1 MAEDQDNIRRLAEQL
16 LEEEVRHDEAEQR
29 HRQSNIA
36 AQERM
41 MQARAEFARRKDEKA
56 AEVLEVCG
64 RFAVWGAEHDI
75 PYNSRSIFARGWML
89 GSRSGKPEA
98 IYPGHG
104 SIGGGADFSKYS
116 ILVKTDQSVRE
127 LLLYNAAAKQR
138 YDYFPMSLLRFT
150 NDELLAVPHTA
161 QAEGLGDYD
170 MESIEQSIAEFSAN
184 SGVEW

>member
-1 MAEDQDNIRRLAEQL
+1 MVEDQDNIRRLAS
-16 LEEEVRHDEAEQR
+16 EQR
-29 HRQSNIA
+29 AEEARRAQFERDLRDSNIA
-36 AQERM
+36 AREKM
-41 MQARAEFARRKDEKA
+41 MQARAEFARRKGEKA

-75 PYNSRSIFARGWML
+75 PYNSPSIFARGWML
-89 GSRSGKPEA
+89 GSRSGEPKA
-98 IYPGHG
+98 IYPGSFG
-104 SIGGGADFSKYS
+104 SGVTDFSKYS
-116 ILVKTDQSVRE
+116 ILVKIDQSVRE

-138 YDYFPMSLLRFT
+138 YDYFPMSLLRLT
-150 NDELLAVPHTA
+150 NDELFAIPHGA